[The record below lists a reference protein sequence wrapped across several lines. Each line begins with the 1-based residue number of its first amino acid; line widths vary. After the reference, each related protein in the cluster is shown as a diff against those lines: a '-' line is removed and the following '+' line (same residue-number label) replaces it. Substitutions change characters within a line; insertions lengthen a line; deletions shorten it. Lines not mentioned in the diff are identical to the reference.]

1 MKFLDFIVL
10 IVQGNNLIILQYIHG
25 GNKFYVFYLKIK
37 KELYN
42 TTINSTIDAFFG
54 RILK

>member
-1 MKFLDFIVL
+1 MKFLDF

-42 TTINSTIDAFFG
+42 TTINSTIDAFF
-54 RILK
+54 